1 MPSALRLQRRFL
13 RQISNSSGGTSL
25 RNSIFRRM
33 NHSTA
38 INRSAEIVA
47 AILLVTSF
55 ALIQSLIG
63 GMRLLFSLPAYGL
76 LALVAFLSVFSLRRV
91 KPLPDWLCLLS
102 AAVFFS
108 YVLIRAWLSPVPYLA
123 RADIYSIL
131 GGLIVY
137 LFVACVLVNTRARMA
152 VLLFLLIIALAQV
165 VVGAIQFREA
175 NNFMPISFL
184 QRFDY
189 GRRASGFYICP
200 NHLAGLL
207 EVLGL
212 FGLSLV
218 CWSRWPAWGKIL
230 VGYMAIVCYAG
241 LVLTGSRG
249 GYLSAAGG
257 LIIFVALSLLVLRR
271 TGWELFRR
279 VAIAG
284 SLAAVII
291 AASCFFLIQKSDYL
305 SGRAGNV
312 FDRTNMRLDLWQ
324 AALKQWQLQPVVGT
338 GAGTYLFFGRQF
350 RTDRVQ
356 VDPVE
361 VHNDYLH
368 LLAEYGILG
377 VVGFALFLAAH
388 ARRGWR
394 SFQRLGPG
402 RVAISGRPLS
412 NALALNVGA
421 LCSVAAYAIHSGVD
435 FNLHVPANV
444 LLLAFVFGLLANPG
458 IERNGALE
466 RVSFP
471 TVSWRLA
478 LPALGL
484 IVAVQ
489 CVRLLPGEYF
499 TERSRTA
506 LRDFR
511 PAESILFAVRG
522 LSYERQNPDLYN
534 YLGRAR
540 LMQGHRMTDPA
551 ARQSFYQAA
560 LNAFWKGR
568 ALVPR
573 DENFALELGSTYD
586 ALDRYPEGEWMF
598 VEARSL
604 DPRSKSVK
612 QSYQAHLER
621 WRKAY
626 SQPTAKQGMSP

>member
-1 MPSALRLQRRFL
+1 MNNSAA
-13 RQISNSSGGTSL
+13 ISRG
-25 RNSIFRRM
+25 
-33 NHSTA
+33 
-38 INRSAEIVA
+38 AEIVA

-55 ALIQSLIG
+55 ALTQALIG

-76 LALVAFLSVFSLRRV
+76 LALVAFLSVFSLRRI
-91 KPLPDWLCLLS
+91 KPLPDQLCLLG
-102 AAVFFS
+102 AAAFFS
-108 YVLIRAWLSPVPYLA
+108 YVLIRALLSPVPYLA

-152 VLLFLLIIALAQV
+152 VAVFLLIFALAHV

-189 GRRASGFYICP
+189 GQRASGFYICP

-207 EVLGL
+207 EVVGL

-218 CWSRWPAWGKIL
+218 CWSRWPVWGKIL
-230 VGYMAIVCYAG
+230 VGYMAAICYAG

-249 GYLSAAGG
+249 GYLSGAGS
-257 LIIFVALSLLVLRR
+257 LLVFAALSLLMLRHA
-271 TGWELFRR
+271 GSELFRR
-279 VAIAG
+279 VVIAG
-284 SLAAVII
+284 SLAAVVI
-291 AASCFFLIQKSDYL
+291 AGSCFFFIHKSDYL

-312 FDRTNMRLDLWQ
+312 VDTTNIRLDFWQ
-324 AALKQWQLQPVVGT
+324 AALKQWRLQPVAGT

-356 VDPVE
+356 IDPVE

-377 VVGFALFLAAH
+377 AVGCAIFLAAH
-388 ARRGWR
+388 ARRGWK
-394 SFQRLGPG
+394 SFQRLGPW
-402 RVAISGRPLS
+402 RIAASGRLFS
-412 NALALNVGA
+412 NALALNLAA
-421 LCSVAAYAIHSGVD
+421 LCSVAAIAIHSAVD
-435 FNLHVPANV
+435 FNMHIPANV

-458 IERNGALE
+458 IERNGAPE
-466 RVSFP
+466 RVSFS

-478 LPALGL
+478 LPALGV
-484 IVAVQ
+484 IVAIQ

-499 TERSRTA
+499 SERSRTA
-506 LRDFR
+506 LRDFK
-511 PAESILFAVRG
+511 PAESILFALRG

-540 LMQGHRMTDPA
+540 LAQGYKMSDPA
-551 ARQSFYQAA
+551 ARHSFYQAA
-560 LNAFWKGR
+560 LDAFWKGR

-573 DENFALELGSTYD
+573 DENFALELGLTYD
-586 ALDRYPEGEWMF
+586 ALDRYSEAEWMF
-598 VEARSL
+598 AEARAL
-604 DPRSKSVK
+604 DPRSKSIK
-612 QSYQAHLER
+612 EAYKAHLDR

-626 SQPTAKQGMSP
+626 SRPTANNE